1 MIWNH
6 VCRGFLLSRR
16 CVMKWIYPISKFLW
30 KLSVS
35 VVGCRLFLFYY
46 FCNVRIPQGAFL
58 SIVWLWCWYVF
69 YFLLGGKKKRLSEA
83 LLECSCLLIDYLSSL
98 RALSL
103 TFEKANNMKPVLIFS
118 FFRSWAFPHL
128 VNSTKGY
135 IISFIFL
142 NWYQNDKVEK
152 IHNCFETD
160 AN

>member
-6 VCRGFLLSRR
+6 VCWGFLLSWR
-16 CVMKWIYPISKFLW
+16 CVMKWIYPISKFPLR
-30 KLSVS
+30 LCVS

-46 FCNVRIPQGAFL
+46 FCNARIPQGMFL
-58 SIVWLWCWYVF
+58 NIVWLWYWYDF
-69 YFLLGGKKKRLSEA
+69 YFLLGEKKMISEA
-83 LLECSCLLIDYLSSL
+83 LLECSCLPIDYLSSL
-98 RALSL
+98 RILSL